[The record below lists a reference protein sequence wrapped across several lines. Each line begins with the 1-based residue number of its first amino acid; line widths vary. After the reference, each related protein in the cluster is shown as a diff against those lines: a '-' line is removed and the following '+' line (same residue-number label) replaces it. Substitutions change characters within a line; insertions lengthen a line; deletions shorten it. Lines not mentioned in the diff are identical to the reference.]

1 MQIGFRTMAASILF
15 AAGFVSQQTP
25 AQTAQLPAGPAGG
38 VIASKLPDA
47 EGVHL
52 GMSVAEATAV
62 MKGRFPGAGL
72 QVLYSHF
79 LNGPTFV
86 SSMKGQS
93 QDQTDF
99 LSVFFSMPP
108 NPQQVTFLQ
117 RTMIMPPGK
126 QPTEANTMAGLRQ
139 KYGKELTN
147 TKPGTG
153 IFGWAYDE
161 QGQPA
166 SPQGPVNWN
175 PADCANQMMGVAGGQ
190 PQANS
195 SLEVN
200 AILDPIPLAQELPGF
215 IGNLC
220 NRNVFVTAQ
229 MLESSVQGT
238 PVINQMYIY
247 LGEKPLALRNAVAG
261 RQFLEGQGVAKQQQ
275 QLKDAQQ
282 NKAPSL

>member
-1 MQIGFRTMAASILF
+1 
-15 AAGFVSQQTP
+15 
-25 AQTAQLPAGPAGG
+25 
-38 VIASKLPDA
+38 
-47 EGVHL
+47 
-52 GMSVAEATAV
+52 
-62 MKGRFPGAGL
+62 
-72 QVLYSHF
+72 
-79 LNGPTFV
+79 
-86 SSMKGQS
+86 
-93 QDQTDF
+93 
-99 LSVFFSMPP
+99 
-108 NPQQVTFLQ
+108 
-117 RTMIMPPGK
+117 
-126 QPTEANTMAGLRQ
+126 
-139 KYGKELTN
+139 
-147 TKPGTG
+147 
-153 IFGWAYDE
+153 
-161 QGQPA
+161 
-166 SPQGPVNWN
+166 
-175 PADCANQMMGVAGGQ
+175 MMGVAGGQ

>member
-1 MQIGFRTMAASILF
+1 
-15 AAGFVSQQTP
+15 
-25 AQTAQLPAGPAGG
+25 
-38 VIASKLPDA
+38 
-47 EGVHL
+47 
-52 GMSVAEATAV
+52 
-62 MKGRFPGAGL
+62 
-72 QVLYSHF
+72 
-79 LNGPTFV
+79 
-86 SSMKGQS
+86 
-93 QDQTDF
+93 
-99 LSVFFSMPP
+99 
-108 NPQQVTFLQ
+108 
-117 RTMIMPPGK
+117 
-126 QPTEANTMAGLRQ
+126 MAGLRQ

-261 RQFLEGQGVAKQQQ
+261 RQLLEGQGVAKQQQ